1 MTNIRPY
8 GSLVLVK
15 ENAATDTTTASG
27 LVLTA
32 GIVDSNVRSGT
43 VIHVGPGERSAF
55 NNEIMIMDGIVKG
68 MTVYYGRGSGTDIKD
83 EDGEEYLLINYKNL
97 LGFNSTN
104 A

>member
-8 GSLVLVK
+8 GALILVK
-15 ENAATDTTTASG
+15 ENVVTDTTTASG

-32 GIVDSNVRSGT
+32 GIVDNYVRSGT
-43 VIHVGPGERSAF
+43 VIDIGPGERSAF
-55 NNEIMIMDGIVKG
+55 NNELMIMDGIQKG

-83 EDGEEYLLINYKNL
+83 DDGQEYILINYKNL
-97 LGFNSTN
+97 LGFDFTN